1 MFIGAVGYAAI
12 QESFEEAVCIKIT
25 ALMAN
30 VALIAPLL
38 GYWLGRHGCMF
49 CRGRMF
55 ILFAALA
62 AIAFFGLQRAMPE
75 TATRRGETLSF
86 KALGRDYRLVIKT
99 GGSSQ
104 GVSAGICQP
113 AAVGWIAQSPIIIIS
128 GEQLSSYEYGLL
140 QVPVL
145 ARSLPVIWCW
155 RV

>member
-1 MFIGAVGYAAI
+1 M
-12 QESFEEAVCIKIT
+12 CIKIT

-38 GYWLGRHGCMF
+38 GPLVGAAWVHVLPWEG
-49 CRGRMF
+49 MF

-86 KALGRDYRLVIKT
+86 KALGRDYRLVIKKPAVRRR
-99 GGSSQ
+99 

-113 AAVGWIAQSPIIIIS
+113 AVVGLELRSRR
-128 GEQLSSYEYGLL
+128 LSSLAANSSAAMNM
-140 QVPVL
+140 VCCRCPFL